1 MPSGK
6 FINLRAKAFNDS
18 DLLIDALS
26 KEGEKWVFTA
36 KNALKSRK
44 RFSGGVLE
52 PINFVEIF
60 YTESKS
66 GYYYIQE
73 AKVIEDFPELRKNYQ
88 KLQWAFHFL
97 KMISKGT
104 REGLGDN
111 KSLFDLLGNSLN
123 TLQTCNNPLH
133 LKLHFEI
140 KFLYYLGFLDLNEDT
155 SEFVARPVSENHKIH
170 LTDEEFSFIDQKTKK
185 LLKEMDLTLR
195 EEFDS
200 L

>member
-6 FINLRAKAFNDS
+6 FINLRAKPFNDS
-18 DLLIDALS
+18 DLLIDAIS

-36 KNALKSRK
+36 KNALKSKR

-60 YTESKS
+60 YTESKA
-66 GYYYIQE
+66 GFFYIQE
-73 AKVIEDFPELRKNYQ
+73 AKVIEGFPELRKNYQ

-97 KMISKGT
+97 KLISKGT

-111 KSLFDLLGNSLN
+111 RSLFDLLGNSLK
-123 TLQTCNNPLH
+123 TLQTTENPLH

-140 KFLYYLGFLDLNEDT
+140 KFLYYLGFLDLNED
-155 SEFVARPVSENHKIH
+155 SNEFVARPVSENHKIH
-170 LTDEEFSFIDQKTKK
+170 LTDEEFNFIDQKTKA
-185 LLKEMDLTLR
+185 LLRDMDLTLR
-195 EEFDS
+195 EDFET